1 MSDFTGSK
9 VVLAQVTDPL
19 RVTEAQVTATFKSI
33 LRTQESLEAIQQA
46 IAQSTVPTVTLPL
59 SVIDTKIAALT

>member
-9 VVLAQVTDPL
+9 VVLVGVTDAA
-19 RVTEAQVTATFKSI
+19 RNTEALVTAAFKNL

-46 IAQSTVPTVTLPL
+46 ITQSSYPPVTLSL
-59 SVIDTKIAALT
+59 AQIDTKVAALT